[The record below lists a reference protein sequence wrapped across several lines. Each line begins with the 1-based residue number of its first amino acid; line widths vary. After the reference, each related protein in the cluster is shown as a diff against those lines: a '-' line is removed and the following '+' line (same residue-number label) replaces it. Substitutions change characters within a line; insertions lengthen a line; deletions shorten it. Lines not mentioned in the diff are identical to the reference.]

1 MYPLA
6 KSFFDLALLRL
17 APQQLPASGFLLS
30 LVVVLFLLI
39 ETFGYH
45 ITVANWRVSFIV
57 TIVDIGLMA
66 LFAKAVLDLSSHS
79 GRLFKTLVA
88 LYGAGCIV
96 QFLSIP
102 FVALFIRSAAA
113 ENYRLTN
120 LSFFALLFFAGWQ
133 VLVNGHI
140 YRHALNT
147 KLGWGIIIALAFQVM
162 SLLISIPLLNPIQEG
177 AT

>member
-79 GRLFKTLVA
+79 GRLFKPLNILRVEEFRCGSSHPPIRQVGPT
-88 LYGAGCIV
+88 
-96 QFLSIP
+96 SID
-102 FVALFIRSAAA
+102 
-113 ENYRLTN
+113 
-120 LSFFALLFFAGWQ
+120 
-133 VLVNGHI
+133 
-140 YRHALNT
+140 
-147 KLGWGIIIALAFQVM
+147 
-162 SLLISIPLLNPIQEG
+162 
-177 AT
+177 